1 MKIAAEMLKE
11 KNKTISQVAYDC
23 GFSEPAYFSKTF
35 KNYFG
40 TTPKEYVNK

>member
-11 KNKTISQVAYDC
+11 KNKTISEVAYDS
-23 GFSEPAYFSKTF
+23 GFSDPAYFSKTF

-40 TTPKEYVNK
+40 VTPTEYINN